1 MQLITHMHGHVLHFH
16 RRSSKVRYLFSIAD
30 RGRNGYLSKE
40 DLLELLH
47 SLMGTTLRQV
57 SLEFL

>member
-1 MQLITHMHGHVLHFH
+1 MQLITHMHGNGVHFHH

-47 SLMGTTLRQV
+47 SLMGTTLRRV
-57 SLEFL
+57 SLFL

>member
-1 MQLITHMHGHVLHFH
+1 MHGHVFHFH

-47 SLMGTTLRQV
+47 SLMGTTLRRV
-57 SLEFL
+57 SLFL